1 MVNVT
6 WSAGID
12 SISGALAKP
21 GKGTHSCKKM
31 CLATHRVAATKNPEC
46 NRIYLR
52 TKVKRSTAPSADEL
66 LARQRFTAVSRAI
79 ATRKMDISKVDSD
92 QAAFEANKSQYGT
105 MNAYYWSVCGAEY
118 DQAHP
123 RS

>member
-1 MVNVT
+1 MANVN

-12 SISGALAKP
+12 SISGALSKP
-21 GKGTHSCKKM
+21 GKGSHSCKKM
-31 CLATHRVAATKNPEC
+31 LLAKHRTAATLNPNC
-46 NRIYLR
+46 NSIYLMP
-52 TKVKRSTAPSADEL
+52 KLVRSTAPSADEL

-79 ATRKMDISKVDSD
+79 AARKIDISKVDAD
-92 QAAFEANKSQYGT
+92 QAAFEAGKATYGT
-105 MNAYYWSVCGAEY
+105 MKAYYWAVCGAEY